1 MQPNTFTDKIDG
13 CDIEF
18 TLNRLKFRK
27 TEQVLGLISDFRES
41 TEPKKQMAA
50 IREAFSIC
58 LAGWSLEKPIS
69 DWDEEIE
76 VADAVKLVS
85 CCLRGNSAS
94 EGDKKK

>member
-1 MQPNTFTDKIDG
+1 
-13 CDIEF
+13 
-18 TLNRLKFRK
+18 
-27 TEQVLGLISDFRES
+27 
-41 TEPKKQMAA
+41 MAA
-50 IREAFSIC
+50 IREAVSIC
-58 LAGWSLEKPIS
+58 LAGWSLDKPIS